1 MLRPLVR
8 KTFLDHFYHDI
19 EDHLLDET
27 QTKINLHI
35 LKISNNKF
43 DMNPL
48 LMELSNS
55 MITFCLSKKEYQQY
69 VDQQRFGEL
78 NILAQEKFRDYQ
90 ANEGEFGELLLYCF
104 LETHLEAPKL
114 LTKMNLKTSHN
125 DYVKG
130 ADGIHLLQ
138 INSNEFQIVFGESK
152 MYKTLRGGINKA
164 FESIDSF
171 LNHTKNNVHYEMQ
184 LINSHL
190 AQEIV
195 DDQMYEQLKKVIFPS
210 AKEDAIQT
218 NHAFGIFVGF
228 NLEITKEMRK
238 LPNNEFQAQIRKLVS
253 EKVQKEF
260 KHIDSL
266 VEKYDLYGYSFYI
279 YCIPFI
285 KIDEVRKAVIKR
297 LKGEVS

>member
-8 KTFLDHFYHDI
+8 KTFLNHFYHEIQDQK
-19 EDHLLDET
+19 LDET
-27 QTKINLHI
+27 HSRINLHI
-35 LKISNNKF
+35 LKIANNKF
-43 DMNPL
+43 DINPL
-48 LMELSNS
+48 FRELSNS

-78 NILAQEKFRDYQ
+78 NIAAQEKFRDYQ
-90 ANEGEFGELLLYCF
+90 SNEGEFGELLLYCF

-138 INSNEFQIVFGESK
+138 VDNNEFQIVFGESK
-152 MYKTLRGGINKA
+152 MYQTLRGGINKA
-164 FESIDSF
+164 FESINSF
-171 LNHTKNNVHYEMQ
+171 LNHSKNNVEYELQ

-195 DDQMYEQLKKVIFPS
+195 DDQTYDQLKKIIFPS
-210 AKEDAIQT
+210 AKEDVIQT

-228 NLEITKEMRK
+228 NLKITNEMKK
-238 LPNNEFQAQIRKLVS
+238 LSNTEYQKQIRQLVS
-253 EKVQKEF
+253 EQVKKEF
-260 KHIDSL
+260 KHIDGL
-266 VEKYDLYGYSFYI
+266 VDKYDLYGYSFYI
-279 YCIPFI
+279 YCIPFV
-285 KIDEVRKAVIKR
+285 KIEDVRKAAIKR